1 MKKEL
6 KIRLGKLRDN
16 ETALYCNFNLFNDK
30 LECNAIIQ
38 DEPLCRFVDIRF
50 LYKDKFHSAC
60 VFLTPNEK
68 ESAFFESGL
77 TTNLKLKYKKDCI
90 KYLIAKYFA
99 TNNQCGQSVV
109 NTTTL
114 ERVFDELK

>member
-60 VFLTPNEK
+60 VFLTPNEN
-68 ESAFFESGL
+68 F
-77 TTNLKLKYKKDCI
+77 LK
-90 KYLIAKYFA
+90 A
-99 TNNQCGQSVV
+99 V
-109 NTTTL
+109 
-114 ERVFDELK
+114 